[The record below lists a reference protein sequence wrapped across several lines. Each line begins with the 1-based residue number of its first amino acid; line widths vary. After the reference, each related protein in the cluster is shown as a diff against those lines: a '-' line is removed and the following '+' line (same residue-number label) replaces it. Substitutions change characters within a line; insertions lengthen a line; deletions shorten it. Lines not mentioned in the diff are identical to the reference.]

1 MQQNDLSEYLQRD
14 NDLDVEHKFKIIK
27 KTEKAFRGGQVFRGG
42 QKGLK
47 PAFKLAKSC
56 VFIAV
61 PSILKWKT

>member
-14 NDLDVEHKFKIIK
+14 NDLDVAHKFKIIK
-27 KTEKAFRGGQVFRGG
+27 KTDKAFREGQVFRWG

-56 VFIAV
+56 VFIAA
-61 PSILKWKT
+61 PSILK